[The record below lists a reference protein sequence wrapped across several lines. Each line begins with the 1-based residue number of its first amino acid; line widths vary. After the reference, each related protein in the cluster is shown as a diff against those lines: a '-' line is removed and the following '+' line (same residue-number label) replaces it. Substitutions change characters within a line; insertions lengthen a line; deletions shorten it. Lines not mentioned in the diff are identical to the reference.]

1 MLKKNLRR
9 LLVATC
15 VAGAFA
21 TAAPAYADT
30 DAGSSGQAVIAMNGG
45 GGSG

>member
-9 LLVATC
+9 LVVGMC
-15 VAGAFA
+15 IAGAFA
-21 TAAPAYADT
+21 TAAPAYADDST
-30 DAGSSGQAVIAMNGG
+30 PGAPAVIAMNAG